1 MELYTADMLNVLYA
15 YGVYLL
21 VFVANVLFSLY
32 LNIEVLHGVFDK
44 SKIGLSIKKALV
56 LVLGTLMLVL
66 AVDAIMAYFSA
77 YVPELADEVR
87 KTVTVVAI
95 VATIGRAAIKY
106 LVEAYQTFQAILSV
120 SDKKE

>member
-44 SKIGLSIKKALV
+44 SRIGLSIKKALV

-106 LVEAYQTFQAILSV
+106 LVEAYQTFQAILLAG
-120 SDKKE
+120 DKRE

>member
-106 LVEAYQTFQAILSV
+106 LIEAYQTFQAILSV

>member
-1 MELYTADMLNVLYA
+1 MEIYTADMLNVIYA

-44 SKIGLSIKKALV
+44 SRIGLSIKKALV
-56 LVLGTLMLVL
+56 LVLGTLMLVF

>member
-21 VFVANVLFSLY
+21 VFIANVLFSLY

-106 LVEAYQTFQAILSV
+106 LIEAYQTFQAILSV